1 MSDGTRDGSPAS
13 VDVAV
18 IGGGIG
24 GLAAAIALRRVGVDA
39 HVYESAP
46 SLRAAG
52 AGLLLSPNAMQLL
65 GRLGVADAVAAAG
78 VRVEGGELHDARSG
92 LLQRVDFSD
101 AVSRYG
107 APTVAI
113 HRQRLHAILAAALP
127 PDRLHLAAACVG
139 VETADGRARIRFA
152 DGGLVD
158 AGLAVGADGLRST
171 TRTHVAPAARLRYS
185 GQTSWRGVADF
196 APPAG
201 GAVASREIWDAGRR
215 FGYAP
220 VAPGETY
227 WFATLDAPAGETDP
241 PLGAPARL
249 ARTFAA
255 FPAPVGALVAAT
267 DAERVVRT
275 DIHDVEPFRGWS
287 RGRVVLLGDAAHAT
301 TPNLGQG
308 AAQAI
313 EDAWV
318 LADRVAAL
326 GVGDAALRAYEAVRE
341 PRARHVILR
350 SRQLGRVAHAA
361 HPLARALRNAA
372 LRWTPASA
380 ARREMDRTYRIPF

>member
-1 MSDGTRDGSPAS
+1 
-13 VDVAV
+13 
-18 IGGGIG
+18 
-24 GLAAAIALRRVGVDA
+24 
-39 HVYESAP
+39 
-46 SLRAAG
+46 
-52 AGLLLSPNAMQLL
+52 MQLL
-65 GRLGVADAVAAAG
+65 GRLGVADAVVAAG
-78 VRVEGGELHDARSG
+78 VLVEGGELHDARAG

-101 AVSRYG
+101 TTARYG

-113 HRQRLHAILAAALP
+113 HRQRLHAVLAAALP
-127 PDRLHLAAACVG
+127 PDRLHLAAKCVG
-139 VETADGRARIRFA
+139 VETTEGRARIRFA
-152 DGGLVD
+152 DGGAVD
-158 AGLAVGADGLRST
+158 AGLAVGADGLRSIA
-171 TRTHVAPAARLRYS
+171 RAHVAPAARLRYS
-185 GQTSWRGVADF
+185 GQTSWRGIADF
-196 APPAG
+196 ALPAG
-201 GAVASREIWDAGRR
+201 TVTSREIWDAGRR

-220 VAPGETY
+220 VAPGEIY
-227 WFATLDAPAGETDP
+227 WFATLDAPAGEADP
-241 PLGAPARL
+241 PLGAVARL
-249 ARTFAA
+249 AQRFAA
-255 FPAPVGALVAAT
+255 FPDPVGALIAAT

-275 DIHDVEPFRGWS
+275 DMHDVEPFRGWS

-326 GVGDAALRAYEAVRE
+326 GTGDAALRAYEAVRE
-341 PRARHVILR
+341 PRARHVTLR

-372 LRWTPASA
+372 LRWTPASV